1 VGLHCVLLL
10 SRELKRDEKEENG
23 SVRCNQRRGHW
34 NVVDSTP
41 VLAGGSENKQ
51 TKPRKSYPDNQT
63 EQDGKR
69 GMDVLCACLLWPSL
83 SLSFPPV
90 LCCCSASG
98 VPDLRC
104 PAWWCHCRDLAACKE
119 SLANCCLSLKAHQQP
134 VLQLASIDSP
144 TIKIK

>member
-1 VGLHCVLLL
+1 MGLHCVLLL

-69 GMDVLCACLLWPSL
+69 GMDVLCACLLSPVVAL
-83 SLSFPPV
+83 SLSV
-90 LCCCSASG
+90 LSSCA
-98 VPDLRC
+98 
-104 PAWWCHCRDLAACKE
+104 
-119 SLANCCLSLKAHQQP
+119 
-134 VLQLASIDSP
+134 VLLQCIGS
-144 TIKIK
+144 T